1 MITTARLVLRPFIT
15 ADLPDFAAYRGDP
28 EVARHQSWEAGYSLA
43 DAERFLAGQAGLTFG
58 TPGEWVQLAI
68 AERAGG
74 GALLGDCAC
83 CVLEDQ
89 PGTAEVGVTLAP
101 SSQGRGIATEALRAL
116 VAMLFGAHGMHRVFA
131 QADDRN
137 APVHR
142 LLERLGFRL
151 EARLVEA
158 DWFKAEWTTLRV
170 YAVLARE
177 WECGGAA
184 PRRAGHGPLRPPGA
198 PR

>member
-1 MITTARLVLRPFIT
+1 M
-15 ADLPDFAAYRGDP
+15 
-28 EVARHQSWEAGYSLA
+28 
-43 DAERFLAGQAGLTFG
+43 
-58 TPGEWVQLAI
+58 
-68 AERAGG
+68 
-74 GALLGDCAC
+74 
-83 CVLEDQ
+83 
-89 PGTAEVGVTLAP
+89 TLAP

-158 DWFKAEWTTLRV
+158 GLVQGGVDHAARLCRARARVGMRRGGPASCRAWTPSP
-170 YAVLARE
+170 A
-177 WECGGAA
+177 
-184 PRRAGHGPLRPPGA
+184 RRAPLSSITSPV
-198 PR
+198 